1 MKNAIVLENHNEI
14 LSAHMRGEYP
24 ELALVVPAKE
34 AEQSETPDTTPMA
47 QLGSPYE
54 IGKHYPNKGVYAGEL
69 KKQDGFY
76 GIFAALQDAGEKDD
90 DGDSQEYTW
99 EEAMKIK
106 FSQDNIHVP
115 DIRELSLLHLN
126 IDDVNAGLSAAGGE
140 KLEGYYWSSTENSH
154 CSAWKLGVS
163 DGGRNGGHKNYN
175 VHYVRPVLALKL

>member
-1 MKNAIVLENHNEI
+1 MRNATVLESYNEI
-14 LSAHMRGEYP
+14 LGAHMRGEYP
-24 ELALVVPAKE
+24 ELALVIPAKE

-54 IGKHYPNKGVYAGEL
+54 IGKYYPNKGVYAGEL

-76 GIFAALQDAGEKDD
+76 GIFATLQDASEKDD

-99 EEAMKIK
+99 EEAVKIK

-126 IDDVNAGLSAAGGE
+126 IDDVNAGLLAAGGE
-140 KLEGYYWSSTENSH
+140 KLEGSYWSSTEYGSNG
-154 CSAWKLGVS
+154 AWGLTVI
-163 DGGRNGGHKNYN
+163 NGLRYYYYKYYYY
-175 VHYVRPVLALKL
+175 YVRPVLALKL